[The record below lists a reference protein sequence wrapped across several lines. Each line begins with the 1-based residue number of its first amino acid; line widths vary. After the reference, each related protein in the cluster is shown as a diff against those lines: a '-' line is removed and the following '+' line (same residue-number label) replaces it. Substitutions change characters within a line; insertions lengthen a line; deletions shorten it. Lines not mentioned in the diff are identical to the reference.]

1 MAPSATGNDA
11 EFCARFCHS
20 CCHRGHLDT
29 PSHKYFGRFELMP
42 ATVKTSFD
50 VEGSPKDTIDP
61 SWNPDDPK
69 YDHLDVMLADSL
81 MIYLE
86 KRVKEEE
93 EEESKEKAD
102 IDNDESAAV
111 NGEEKDDGTSCL
123 PSSASTMTSSFD
135 VWLLTKCSHCRRRA
149 F

>member
-1 MAPSATGNDA
+1 
-11 EFCARFCHS
+11 
-20 CCHRGHLDT
+20 
-29 PSHKYFGRFELMP
+29 MP